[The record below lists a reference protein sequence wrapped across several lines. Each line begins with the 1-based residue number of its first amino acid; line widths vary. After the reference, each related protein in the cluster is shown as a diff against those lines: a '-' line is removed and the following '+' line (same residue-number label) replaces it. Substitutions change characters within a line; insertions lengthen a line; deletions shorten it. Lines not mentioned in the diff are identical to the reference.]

1 MWWLAIA
8 GMNGSPQ
15 RNALNLLVQAAPRV
29 LLVSLPEATP
39 VHEAAALQED
49 LRRAQI
55 EPFAWIINQSF
66 ATSGSCNP
74 LLLARGRSEVPYIR
88 EVAETLSPRSV
99 LVPWVPEEPV
109 GPDKLR
115 QLFSAN
121 HAQPTQ
127 PAI

>member
-15 RNALNLLVQAAPRV
+15 RNGLNLLVQAATRV

-55 EPFAWIINQSF
+55 EPVAWIINQSF
-66 ATSGSCNP
+66 ATSGSCDP
-74 LLLARGRSEVPYIR
+74 LLRARGRSEVPYIR

-99 LVPWVPEEPV
+99 LVPWVAEEPV
-109 GPDKLR
+109 GPDRLR

-121 HAQPTQ
+121 HAQLTP
-127 PAI
+127 PSI